1 MYSVPLTT
9 VDYIRENIQK
19 GFFKQSLFV
28 GKKQQQKTWKKQM
41 LKETFKFEEKKKM
54 QPTVNLAPSQ

>member
-1 MYSVPLTT
+1 MYSVPLST

-28 GKKQQQKTWKKQM
+28 GKKQQKNM
-41 LKETFKFEEKKKM
+41 KEANAQRNLQIRRKKKM